1 MARLGKEFVLGS
13 SLLCLYIYLVIF
25 MTPMTTAPATVSLMI
40 EIPET
45 LHQSMQ
51 DYLSTHEL
59 WSQERVMQAALSLF
73 LMQNGV
79 NQPQVNKLYLNSLFG
94 CAA

>member
-1 MARLGKEFVLGS
+1 
-13 SLLCLYIYLVIF
+13 
-25 MTPMTTAPATVSLMI
+25 MTPTTAAPATVSLMI

-45 LHQSMQ
+45 LHQSIQ
-51 DYLSTHEL
+51 DYLNTHDL

-73 LMQNGV
+73 LMQNSV
-79 NQPQVNKLYLNSLFG
+79 NQPQVNRLYLDSLFG

>member
-1 MARLGKEFVLGS
+1 
-13 SLLCLYIYLVIF
+13 
-25 MTPMTTAPATVSLMI
+25 MTSATKVPVVATTPVTVSLMI

-45 LHQSMQ
+45 LHQSVQ
-51 DYLSTHEL
+51 DYINTHEL

-73 LMQNGV
+73 LMQNGA
-79 NQPQVNKLYLNSLFG
+79 NQPHVNRLYLDSLFG

>member
-1 MARLGKEFVLGS
+1 
-13 SLLCLYIYLVIF
+13 
-25 MTPMTTAPATVSLMI
+25 MTTATATTVAVTTATVSLMV
-40 EIPET
+40 EVPET
-45 LHQSMQ
+45 LHLSMQ
-51 DYLSTHEL
+51 DYLNTHEL

-79 NQPQVNKLYLNSLFG
+79 NQPHVNKLYLDSLFG

>member
-1 MARLGKEFVLGS
+1 MARLGKELLLGS
-13 SLLCLYIYLVIF
+13 SLLCLYIYLVIS

>member
-1 MARLGKEFVLGS
+1 
-13 SLLCLYIYLVIF
+13 
-25 MTPMTTAPATVSLMI
+25 MTPITAAPATVSLMI

-45 LHQSMQ
+45 LHQSIQ
-51 DYLSTHEL
+51 DYLNTHDL

-79 NQPQVNKLYLNSLFG
+79 NQPQVNRLYLDSLFG

>member
-1 MARLGKEFVLGS
+1 
-13 SLLCLYIYLVIF
+13 
-25 MTPMTTAPATVSLMI
+25 MTPVTTAPATVSLMI

-45 LHQSMQ
+45 LHQSIQ
-51 DYLSTHEL
+51 DYLNTHDL

-79 NQPQVNKLYLNSLFG
+79 NHPQVNRLYLDSLFG
-94 CAA
+94 CGAA

>member
-1 MARLGKEFVLGS
+1 
-13 SLLCLYIYLVIF
+13 
-25 MTPMTTAPATVSLMI
+25 MTPTTAAPATVSLMI

-45 LHQSMQ
+45 LHQSIQ
-51 DYLSTHEL
+51 DYLNTHDL

-79 NQPQVNKLYLNSLFG
+79 NQPQVNRLYLDSLFG

>member
-1 MARLGKEFVLGS
+1 
-13 SLLCLYIYLVIF
+13 
-25 MTPMTTAPATVSLMI
+25 MTTVPATTAPVTTATVSLMV
-40 EIPET
+40 EVPES
-45 LHQSMQ
+45 LHLSMQ
-51 DYLSTHEL
+51 DYLNNHDL

-79 NQPQVNKLYLNSLFG
+79 NHPHVNRLYLDSLFG

>member
-1 MARLGKEFVLGS
+1 
-13 SLLCLYIYLVIF
+13 
-25 MTPMTTAPATVSLMI
+25 MTPVTATPATVSLMI

-45 LHQSMQ
+45 LHQSIQ
-51 DYLSTHEL
+51 DYLNTHDL

-79 NQPQVNKLYLNSLFG
+79 NQPQVNRLYLDSLFG
-94 CAA
+94 CAV

>member
-1 MARLGKEFVLGS
+1 
-13 SLLCLYIYLVIF
+13 
-25 MTPMTTAPATVSLMI
+25 MTTVPATTATTATVNTTTVNTGAVSLMV
-40 EIPET
+40 EIPEA
-45 LHQSMQ
+45 LHLSMQ
-51 DYLSTHEL
+51 DYLNTHEL

-79 NQPQVNKLYLNSLFG
+79 NQPHVNSLYLDSLFG

>member
-1 MARLGKEFVLGS
+1 
-13 SLLCLYIYLVIF
+13 

-45 LHQSMQ
+45 LHQSIQ

>member
-1 MARLGKEFVLGS
+1 
-13 SLLCLYIYLVIF
+13 
-25 MTPMTTAPATVSLMI
+25 MTPVTTAPTTISLMI
-40 EIPET
+40 EIPEA

-51 DYLSTHEL
+51 DYLNTHDL

-79 NQPQVNKLYLNSLFG
+79 NQPQVNRLYLDSLFG